1 MIKFY
6 ISVDVGL
13 DGGIC
18 LRSTKGDFGL
28 YQMPLIKKIK
38 QRKVDFKSLYKI
50 LLFFKGKNA
59 IVGFEKLQGIFGTS
73 KIATWGLAEQVGQ
86 LKGLC
91 TALGLRF
98 IEIEPKEW
106 QSVMFSGIE
115 KYKRL
120 GKGGKDKTE
129 VVNDTKTRAYFS
141 FLRQH
146 PELKVPKGKGGR
158 ILDGQ
163 IDAILICDYMI
174 NKNF

>member
-1 MIKFY
+1 MVKYFCAFDI
-6 ISVDVGL
+6 GL

-18 LRSTKGDFGL
+18 LRSSKGDFGL

-38 QRKVDFKSLYKI
+38 ARKVDFKAVHKI

-59 IVGFEKLQGIFGTS
+59 IVGFERLQGIFGTS
-73 KIATWGLAEQVGQ
+73 KVATWGLAEQIGH

-98 IEIEPKEW
+98 VEIEPKEW
-106 QSVMFSGIE
+106 QSVMFSGIDNH
-115 KYKRL
+115 KRL

-129 VVNDTKTRAYFS
+129 IVNDTKTNAYFS
-141 FLRQH
+141 FIRQH
-146 PELKVPKGKGGR
+146 PELTVPKGKGGR

-163 IDAILICDYMI
+163 IDSVLICDFMI
-174 NKNF
+174 KKF